1 MSKSPYISSPN
12 IMLSPK
18 YSVLSVALDYG
29 QKAVLRAGTPMSAA
43 GAVANDGT
51 AVGILLY
58 DCHKSLGVTVGQVVI
73 AGYID
78 KAVAAANSQIAVS
91 AAAKA
96 AMKNIVFSNDV
107 GFEPVALPEIDA
119 ETDIGKVLGVDED
132 GAMSLLPAPMPMP
145 EIDPEADVGK
155 VLTVTEDGD
164 LSLLPLPDPEPVE
177 YIRLKSSTEGSE
189 KIFKLTVDDD
199 GELTATEEVE
209 PEPEEDPETEP
220 GE

>member
-18 YSVLSVALDYG
+18 YTVLDMDLNYG
-29 QKAVLRAGTPMSAA
+29 AKSILRAGTPISAA
-43 GAVANDGT
+43 GEVANDGT
-51 AVGILLY
+51 ALGILLY

-78 KAVAAANSQIAVS
+78 KDVAAANSSITVS

-96 AMKNIVFSNDV
+96 AMKNIVFSGDE
-107 GFEPVALPEIDA
+107 GAEPVAMPEIDEEA
-119 ETDIGKVLGVDED
+119 DIGKVLGVGED
-132 GAMSLLPAPMPMP
+132 GAIGLLPVPVPMP
-145 EIDPEADVGK
+145 EIDPEADIGK
-155 VLTVTEDGD
+155 VLTVDSDGE
-164 LSLLPLPDPEPVE
+164 LTLQPLPDPEPVE

-209 PEPEEDPETEP
+209 PEPEEDPEEDP